1 MKYFKY
7 LFILIVFFKTET
19 LLSADRIFSVNN
31 IELAKKGDITQD
43 ELVNEAIKKGFKDL
57 VERILLNEDKNKVL
71 GLEFSKIKDLVLYYQ
86 ITDSKEDFSLKK
98 INFNI
103 IFDKAKFHDLFYKL
117 SVSYSEIINEEIYLL
132 PIIVDEDKLF
142 VYSKNLFYDKWNDLF
157 QSDIMEFI
165 LPVENIE
172 TLQIINSNK
181 ENLIGLDLNSLFQEY
196 SNKNLALI
204 IIDISNE
211 KGYKIYLRTKILEKK
226 IDKNIKLNRLNL
238 NEADY
243 IKKVINKTSEEI
255 INLVKSQN
263 LIDVR
268 TPSFLNVQLQLSKSN
283 NLIELNNRL
292 KKIGSIDNIFVQE
305 LNSEYVLLKI
315 KYLGKLN
322 KIMDQLKN
330 QNIQLKLIKDQ
341 WRLKII

>member
-43 ELVNEAIKKGFKDL
+43 ELVNKAIKKGFKDL

-117 SVSYSEIINEEIYLL
+117 SVPYSEIINEEIYLL

-211 KGYKIYLRTKILEKK
+211 KGYKIYLRTKILKKK

>member
-43 ELVNEAIKKGFKDL
+43 ELVNKAIKKGFKDL

>member
-31 IELAKKGDITQD
+31 IVLAKKGDITQD
-43 ELVNEAIKKGFKDL
+43 ELVNKAIKKGFKDL

>member
-43 ELVNEAIKKGFKDL
+43 ELVNKAIKKGFKDL

-211 KGYKIYLRTKILEKK
+211 KEYKIYLRTKILEKK

>member
-31 IELAKKGDITQD
+31 IVLAKKGDITQD
-43 ELVNEAIKKGFKDL
+43 ELVNKAIKKGFKDL

-322 KIMDQLKN
+322 KIMDQLKS

>member
-31 IELAKKGDITQD
+31 IVLAKKGDITQD
-43 ELVNEAIKKGFKDL
+43 ELVNKAIKKGFKDL

-341 WRLKII
+341 WRLIII

>member
-43 ELVNEAIKKGFKDL
+43 ELVNKAIKKGFKDL

-117 SVSYSEIINEEIYLL
+117 SVPYSEIINEEIYLL

>member
-43 ELVNEAIKKGFKDL
+43 ELVNKAIKKGFKDL

-117 SVSYSEIINEEIYLL
+117 SVPYSEIINEEIYLL

-157 QSDIMEFI
+157 QSDIIEFI

>member
-1 MKYFKY
+1 M
-7 LFILIVFFKTET
+7 
-19 LLSADRIFSVNN
+19 
-31 IELAKKGDITQD
+31 
-43 ELVNEAIKKGFKDL
+43 
-57 VERILLNEDKNKVL
+57 
-71 GLEFSKIKDLVLYYQ
+71 
-86 ITDSKEDFSLKK
+86 
-98 INFNI
+98 
-103 IFDKAKFHDLFYKL
+103 
-117 SVSYSEIINEEIYLL
+117 
-132 PIIVDEDKLF
+132 
-142 VYSKNLFYDKWNDLF
+142 
-157 QSDIMEFI
+157 
-165 LPVENIE
+165 
-172 TLQIINSNK
+172 
-181 ENLIGLDLNSLFQEY
+181 
-196 SNKNLALI
+196 I

-211 KGYKIYLRTKILEKK
+211 KGYKIYLRTKILKKK

-341 WRLKII
+341 WRLIII